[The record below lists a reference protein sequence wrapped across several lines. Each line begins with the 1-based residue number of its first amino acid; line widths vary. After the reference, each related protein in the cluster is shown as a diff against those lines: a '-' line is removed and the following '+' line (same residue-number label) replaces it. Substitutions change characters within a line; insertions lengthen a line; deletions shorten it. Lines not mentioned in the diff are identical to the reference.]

1 MDQFDPSTGTTRK
14 FLAHSTAC
22 SLVQLSYQI
31 IFTTRRR
38 CICNKTLLNKWI
50 IMPIKIMTRLIQEST
65 LKGMTQKARAEEL
78 QATTQLLAISQWNC
92 DIPQKYAESFLPS
105 QKDCMDQ
112 VTKFKWELFN
122 MTCKRTRNERIVATS
137 EDTGSHSTWQRG
149 ATRAPY
155 QNLKNTATSSKIR
168 RLHAPNKLKENY
180 SFISTTF
187 WTDNCLS

>member
-92 DIPQKYAESFLPS
+92 DIPQKYAENFLPS

-155 QNLKNTATSSKIR
+155 QNLKT
-168 RLHAPNKLKENY
+168 LQLQVKLGDFMPLINLKRIIV
-180 SFISTTF
+180 FISTTF